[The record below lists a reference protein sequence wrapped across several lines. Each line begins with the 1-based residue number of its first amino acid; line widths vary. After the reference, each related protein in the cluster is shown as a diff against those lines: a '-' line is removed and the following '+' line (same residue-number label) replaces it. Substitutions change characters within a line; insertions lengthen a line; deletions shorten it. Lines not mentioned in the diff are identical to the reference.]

1 MADILGTIYLPQSQ
15 IELVKLE
22 NEKVMET
29 NRVIFV
35 ERKYNIMRG
44 FEKNAVKGF
53 YSKLTRTILI

>member
-1 MADILGTIYLPQSQ
+1 
-15 IELVKLE
+15 
-22 NEKVMET
+22 MET

-35 ERKYNIMRG
+35 ERKYNIIRG